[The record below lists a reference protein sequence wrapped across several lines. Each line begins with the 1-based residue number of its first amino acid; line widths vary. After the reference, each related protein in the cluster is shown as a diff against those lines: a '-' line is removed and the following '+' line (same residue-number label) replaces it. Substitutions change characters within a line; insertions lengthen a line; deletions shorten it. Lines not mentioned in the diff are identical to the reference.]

1 MSGNRILVVDDEEL
15 VLESLRMT
23 LAYYGYTVET
33 ASGGSQ
39 ALLKLE
45 HAESE
50 YGLVVTDRKMPKM
63 TGDQLSAR
71 IKQQWPHLP
80 VIMVTGYPPDCKPP
94 GVDVVLLKPFSTA
107 GLRATVEALMNSRAE
122 PKTG

>member
-1 MSGNRILVVDDEEL
+1 MSGKRILVVDDEAL

-23 LAYYGYTVET
+23 LAFYGYTVET
-33 ASGGSQ
+33 ASGGAT
-39 ALLKLE
+39 ALEQLE
-45 HAESE
+45 RAQFD
-50 YGLVVTDRKMPKM
+50 LVVTDRKMPKM
-63 TGDQLSAR
+63 TGDQLAAR

-80 VIMVTGYPPDCKPP
+80 VIMVTGYPPDFKPP

-107 GLRATVEALMNSRAE
+107 GLRAAVDALMNSRTE